1 MSKFFDFEKE
11 PRIDANYRESFASI
25 RAYSRLLFVA
35 LAVVSL
41 AGCGGSSSNSGQK
54 SSLDAM
60 AEKLNQGAAQEKQA
74 AKEKVATDA
83 QAVADAKAAQAAQ
96 MASQTGSEVRPEDM
110 KRGSHMVHGGYLQ
123 TVLKGGIRAEQKLN
137 LYTIDH
143 AMNLYAASN
152 DGKYP
157 KDHEEFMEKIIE
169 ANSIELE
176 PLQEPYEYF
185 YNAED
190 GQLYKVVKPE
200 AIEAQEA
207 EAAAAQAEADRK
219 AEAAKQ

>member
-1 MSKFFDFEKE
+1 MTKVFDFEKE
-11 PRIDANYRESFASI
+11 PRIDANNRESFASI
-25 RAYSRLLFVA
+25 RAYSRFLFVA

-41 AGCGGSSSNSGQK
+41 AGCGGSNSSGQK

-74 AKEKVATDA
+74 AKEKVASNA
-83 QAVADAKAAQAAQ
+83 QAVADAKAAKAAQ
-96 MASQTGSEVRPEDM
+96 MASGEGSEVRPEDM

-137 LYTIDH
+137 LYTVEH
-143 AMNLYAASN
+143 AMNLYN
-152 DGKYP
+152 GEHGHYP
-157 KDHEEFMEKIIE
+157 KSHEAFMKDIIE
-169 ANSIELE
+169 FNSIELE
-176 PLQEPYEYF
+176 PLQEPYEYY

-200 AIEAQEA
+200 AIEAQKA

>member
-1 MSKFFDFEKE
+1 MTKVFYFEKE
-11 PRIDANYRESFASI
+11 PRIDANNRESFASI
-25 RAYSRLLFVA
+25 RAYSRFLFVA

-41 AGCGGSSSNSGQK
+41 AGCGGSNSSGQK

-96 MASQTGSEVRPEDM
+96 MASQAGSEVRPEDM
-110 KRGSHMVHGGYLQ
+110 KRGSKMVQGGYLQ

-176 PLQEPYEYF
+176 PLQEPYEYY

-200 AIEAQEA
+200 AIEAQKA

>member
-1 MSKFFDFEKE
+1 MTKLFDFEKE
-11 PRIDANYRESFASI
+11 PRIDANYRESFAPI
-25 RAYSRLLFVA
+25 RAYSRFLFVA
-35 LAVVSL
+35 LAMVSL
-41 AGCGGSSSNSGQK
+41 AGCGGSNSGGQK

-60 AEKLNQGAAQEKQA
+60 AEKLNQGAAKEKQA

-83 QAVADAKAAQAAQ
+83 QAVADAEAAKAAQ
-96 MASQTGSEVRPEDM
+96 MASGEGSEVRPEDM

-137 LYTIDH
+137 LYTVEH
-143 AMNLYAASN
+143 AMNLYN
-152 DGKYP
+152 GEHGHYP
-157 KDHEEFMEKIIE
+157 KSHEAFMKDIIE
-169 ANSIELE
+169 FNSIELE
-176 PLQEPYEYF
+176 PLQEPYEYY

-190 GQLYKVVKPE
+190 GELYKVVKPE
-200 AIEAQEA
+200 AIEAQKA